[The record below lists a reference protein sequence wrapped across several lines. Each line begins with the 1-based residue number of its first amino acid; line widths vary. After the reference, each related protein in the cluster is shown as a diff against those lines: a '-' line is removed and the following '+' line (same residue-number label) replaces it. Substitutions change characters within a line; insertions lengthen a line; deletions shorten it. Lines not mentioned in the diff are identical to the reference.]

1 MEPQQELSDD
11 EIYLRLPDVLRIAPM
26 SKAAW
31 YAGVKSKP
39 DWPQPVKLSDR
50 IVCWRKADVL
60 AFMQSR
66 ARDTQQQSAE

>member
-1 MEPQQELSDD
+1 MEPRQELSDD

-31 YAGVKSKP
+31 YAGVKSNP
-39 DWPQPVKLSDR
+39 NWPQPIKLSDR

-60 AFMQSR
+60 NFMESR
-66 ARDTQQQSAE
+66 ARESQQQAVE